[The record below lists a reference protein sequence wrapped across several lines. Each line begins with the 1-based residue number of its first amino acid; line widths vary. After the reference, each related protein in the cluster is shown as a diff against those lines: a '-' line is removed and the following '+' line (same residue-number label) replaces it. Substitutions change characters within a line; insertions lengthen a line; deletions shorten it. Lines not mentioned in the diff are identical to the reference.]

1 MTNPPLSEISS
12 VIEETLVI
20 ARSKQPANQ
29 IQPIEQFI
37 SAYYEDGSADDLGA
51 LTAVDRFGAAMS
63 HLQLAQQRVLGEAN
77 IRIYSPEFDVH
88 GWQSTHTVIE
98 IVNDDMPFLVDS
110 VTMALYSRGIG
121 LHLLVHPVL
130 SVERDS
136 KGKLLSAADASGKKL
151 HRESFIHIQIDRQSD
166 KAVLESLKQA
176 IEQVLQDIRAAVT
189 DESAIREKLH
199 EAIDSLKSAPA
210 QAGDIEEFKAF
221 LNWIDNNRF
230 VLLGYIDYQAKNGKA
245 TEITAV
251 EGSGLGVL
259 REGQHPNYANCLQG
273 IPGDLTELKKRPEAL
288 TIVKA
293 DANST
298 IHRLGHLDFIGVK
311 RYDSKGNVVGDRCF
325 VGLYT
330 ATAYHTSPRDIP
342 VLRQKVSHVLSA
354 CDFVENSHK
363 EKTLLNILETYPR
376 DELFEISHETLL
388 SHALGIVGLQERP
401 RVRVFLRADRFNRY
415 VSAIVFLPRDAFNTD
430 VRLKMNSILLN
441 LLQGESSEFNVTLSE
456 SSLARIHYNIRLT
469 ANQIAQ
475 IDTAEIEREIAQAVR
490 GWRDDLQHSLLEQF
504 GEERGNALFRKYGDG
519 FPAAYRE
526 EFLPRSAM
534 SDIEKMDALSSDN
547 NLAMKLY
554 APLGPDGSDQHFK
567 LFRLNQSIGLS
578 SALPMLEN
586 LGVTVLD
593 EHPYRIEI
601 TDHEIISISD
611 YGLEIANTDAK
622 DALQHNPSTRAA
634 FQELFDKVFH
644 KVCENDGFNR
654 LTLLAGL
661 NWRQISVVRAYAKY
675 LRQAG
680 MTFSQ
685 QYVEQCLAHYPNI
698 VRKLVSLFEFR
709 LSPTENNETLATNT
723 EADIRQALNEVANID
738 EDRILNGFLTL
749 ILATRRTNFWQTNA
763 AGDFKPYLSFKLE
776 SSKIPFLPDPKPLF
790 EIWVYSPR
798 VEGVHLRGAKVA
810 RGGLRWSDR
819 MEDFRTEVLGLVK
832 AQMVKNAVIVPMGS
846 KGGFVCKYLP
856 PISDREA
863 WLAEGIACYKTFI
876 SGLLDITDNIVAGN
890 IVPPANVHRLDPDD
904 PYLVVAADKGTAT
917 FSDIA
922 NSISAEYG
930 FWLGDAF
937 ASGGSAGYD
946 HKGMGITA
954 KGAWESVKRH
964 FRHIGLNTQTTDFT
978 VIGIGDMSGDV
989 FGNGMLLS
997 RHIRLIAA
1005 FDHRHIFLDPNPNA
1019 ESTFVER
1026 ERLFKLPRSSW
1037 EDYNKEL
1044 ISKGGGIH
1052 PRNAKSITLTPEVK
1066 EWLGVTA
1073 DQLTPNELIHL
1084 ILKAPADLL
1093 YNGGIGTY
1101 VKASTQSH
1109 AEASD
1114 RASDAIRV
1122 NGNDLR
1128 VKVLA
1133 EGGNLGCT
1141 QLGRIEFA
1149 LNGGRICTDAIDN
1162 SAGVDCSDHEVNIKI
1177 LLGQI
1182 VANGDMTL
1190 KQRNVLLAEMTDE
1203 VGHLV
1208 LANNYLQTQ
1217 VIAVGQQIAPSMLNT
1232 HARFIQHLENTG
1244 QMNRRL
1250 EFLPDEAKFNERR
1263 QAKRGLTPPEVAVL
1277 VAYSKIELY
1286 QQLLESDLPDQ
1297 GDFGSLLVEYF
1308 PQPLQSRFKEEMGKH
1323 VLRRE
1328 IISNQLANEI
1338 VNRMGSTFVF
1348 RLQEESAVSTADIVR
1363 AWRAASEIYGART
1376 LWQSIEGLDNQ
1387 VSAQVQA
1394 DMMLQVRTLIERA
1407 TRWLLRNR
1415 RPITPVN
1422 DIIAAYQANVSLLL
1436 GKISQLVPAAEYP
1449 NIAKREQQLVEA
1461 MVPADLAGA
1470 IARMDELVALFDV
1483 IELSEQNGMGLDEVA
1498 INYFALGRAL
1508 QLDWLRQVITRLPR
1522 DNRWQSLART
1532 ALRDDLYRQHR
1543 ALLGRAL
1550 SETQEVTEQPQV
1562 SAWLQKN
1569 ERAVSICQ
1577 QMFGELQS
1585 YDQLDLAMLSAGMR
1599 ELHNHLMV

>member
-1 MTNPPLSEISS
+1 MTHPPLSDLSAI
-12 VIEETLVI
+12 VEETLAI
-20 ARSKQPANQ
+20 ARNKQAANQ
-29 IQPIEQFI
+29 LASTESFI
-37 SAYYEDGSADDLGA
+37 KAYFEDGSPDDLSQIA
-51 LTAVDRFGAAMS
+51 AVDRYGAAMS
-63 HLQLAQQRVLGEAN
+63 HLQLAQQRVAGEAN
-77 IRIYSPEFDVH
+77 IRIYNPEFDVH

-110 VTMALYSRGIG
+110 VTMALYSRGIA

-130 SVERDS
+130 AVVRAD
-136 KGKLLSAADASGKKL
+136 KGKLSSVSVANDQST

-166 KAVLESLKQA
+166 KAALESLKQA
-176 IEQVLQDIRAAVT
+176 LEQVLKDIRAAVN
-189 DESAIREKLH
+189 DEKEIRQRLH
-199 EAIDSLKSAPA
+199 EAIDSLADAPK
-210 QAGDIEEFKAF
+210 QAGDVEEFKAF
-221 LNWIDNNRF
+221 LNWIDQNNF
-230 VLLGYIDYQAKNGKA
+230 VLLGYIDYQAKSGKA

-251 EGSGLGVL
+251 ANSGLGVL
-259 REGQHPNYANCLQG
+259 REGHHPSYANCLAG
-273 IPGDLTELKKRPEAL
+273 IPGELTELKKRPEAL
-288 TIVKA
+288 TLVKA

-298 IHRLGHLDFIGVK
+298 IHRPGHLDFIGVK
-311 RYDSKGNVVGDRCF
+311 RYDAKGNVVGDRCF

-330 ATAYHTSPRDIP
+330 ATAYHTSPREIP
-342 VLRQKVSHVLSA
+342 VLRQKVQFVLSS
-354 CDFVENSHK
+354 CDFIENSHK

-376 DELFEISHETLL
+376 DELIEIPNETLL
-388 SHALGIVGLQERP
+388 SIAQGIVGLQERP
-401 RVRVFLRADRFNRY
+401 RVRVFLREDRFNRY
-415 VSAIVFLPRDAFNTD
+415 VSALVFLPRDAFNTE
-430 VRLKMNSILLN
+430 VRLKMNRILLEHLN
-441 LLQGESSEFNVTLSE
+441 GESSEFNVTLSE
-456 SSLARIHYNIRLT
+456 SSLARIHYNIRLP
-469 ANQIAQ
+469 ADHAQ
-475 IDTAEIEREIAQAVR
+475 NINPHDIEAEIAQAVR
-490 GWRDDLQHSLLEQF
+490 GWKDELQHALIEQF
-504 GEERGNALFRKYGDG
+504 GEERGNGLFRKYGNG

-526 EFLPRSAM
+526 EFLPRSAV
-534 SDIEKMDALSSDN
+534 SDIEKMDALSADN
-547 NLAMKLY
+547 DLAMKLY
-554 APLGPDGSDQHFK
+554 SPLGADGSDQHFK
-567 LFRLNQSIGLS
+567 LFRLNHSIGLS

-593 EHPYRIEI
+593 EHPYRIEFGN
-601 TDHEIISISD
+601 DEQVSISD
-611 YGLEIANTDAK
+611 YGLQISHETARE
-622 DALQHNPSTRAA
+622 ALQQNPAIRTA
-634 FQELFDKVFH
+634 FQELFDRVFH
-644 KVCENDGFNR
+644 KVCENDGFNK

-661 NWRQISVVRAYAKY
+661 TWRQVSVVRAYAKY

-685 QYVEQCLAHYPNI
+685 AYVEQCLAHYPAI
-698 VRKLVSLFEFR
+698 VNKLVELFELK
-709 LSPTENNETLATNT
+709 LSPSNHNATFAAHA
-723 EADIRQALNEVANID
+723 ESEIRTALNDVANID

-749 ILATRRTNFWQTNA
+749 ILATRRTNYWQT
-763 AGDFKPYLSFKLE
+763 GKDGEPKPYLSFKLE

-846 KGGFVCKYLP
+846 KGGFVCKQLP
-856 PISDREA
+856 PMTDREA
-863 WLAEGIACYKTFI
+863 WLAEGIASYKTFI
-876 SGLLDITDNIVAGN
+876 SGLLDITDNIVAGK
-890 IVPPANVHRLDPDD
+890 IVPPVDVHRLDPDD

-922 NSISAEYG
+922 NGISADYG

-964 FRHIGLNTQTTDFT
+964 FRHLGINTQTTDFT

-997 RHIRLIAA
+997 RHIKLIAA
-1005 FDHRHIFLDPNPNA
+1005 FDHRHIFLDPNPDPEA
-1019 ESTFVER
+1019 SFIER

-1037 EDYNKEL
+1037 EDYNKAL
-1044 ISKGGGIH
+1044 ISQGGGIY
-1052 PRNAKSITLTPEVK
+1052 PRNAKSLTLTPEIK
-1066 EWLGVTA
+1066 TWLGVESDT
-1073 DQLTPNELIHL
+1073 LTPNELIHL

-1109 AEASD
+1109 ADASD

-1149 LNGGRICTDAIDN
+1149 MNGGRICTDAIDN

-1182 VANGDMTL
+1182 VSGGDMTL

-1203 VGHLV
+1203 VGQLV

-1250 EFLPDEAKFNERR
+1250 EFLPDEARFNERR

-1286 QQLLESDLPDQ
+1286 QQLLDSDLPDQ
-1297 GDFGSLLVEYF
+1297 SDFEDLLVEYF
-1308 PQPLQSRFKEEMGKH
+1308 PQPLQARFREAMGKH

-1363 AWRAASEIYGART
+1363 AWRAASEIYSARG
-1376 LWQSIEGLDNQ
+1376 LWQQIEALDN
-1387 VSAQVQA
+1387 VVPAQTQA

-1422 DIIAAYQANVSLLL
+1422 DIIKAYQSQVADLLAN
-1436 GKISQLVPAAEYP
+1436 ISTLVPSADYAA
-1449 NIAKREQQLVEA
+1449 IAKREAHLQEA
-1461 MVPADLAGA
+1461 QVPAALATL
-1470 IARMDELVALFDV
+1470 ISRMDELVSAFDI
-1483 IELSEQNGMGLDEVA
+1483 IEVSEQGKMSLNDVA
-1498 INYFALGRAL
+1498 VNYFELGRSL

-1532 ALRDDLYRQHR
+1532 ALRDDLYRQQR
-1543 ALLGRAL
+1543 ALLSRAL
-1550 SETQEVTEQPQV
+1550 SETAGTEAQAQV
-1562 SAWLQKN
+1562 NAWLQKN
-1569 ERAVSICQ
+1569 ERAVGICQ